1 MASVENASSG
11 LRFSFLDRKIKEEKE
26 TKETNKADF
35 LFRILM

>member
-11 LRFSFLDRKIKEEKE
+11 LRFSFLDGKIKEEKE